1 MHKYSNDR
9 KIYKVRDHCHYTDK
23 YRVVSHSI
31 CNLKHSIPKEIP
43 VIFHNGLNY
52 DIFII
57 IKKLGKYFEKEFDY
71 LWENIEKFT
80 IFSVPIIKEVK
91 RIYKNGKQ
99 TTKSISYRL
108 QFTDIAIFVAGS
120 LSNLVD

>member
-1 MHKYSNDR
+1 M
-9 KIYKVRDHCHYTDK
+9 
-23 YRVVSHSI
+23 
-31 CNLKHSIPKEIP
+31 
-43 VIFHNGLNY
+43 IFHNGLNY
-52 DIFII
+52 DVFII
-57 IKKLGKYFEKEFDY
+57 IKKLGKYFKKEFDY

-120 LSNLVD
+120 LSNLVDQI

>member
-1 MHKYSNDR
+1 MFVHKYSNDR
-9 KIYKVRDHCHYTDK
+9 KICKVRDHCHYTDK
-23 YRVVSHSI
+23 DRVVSHST
-31 CNLKHSIPKEIP
+31 CDLKHSVPKEIP

-71 LWENIEKFT
+71 LWGNIEKCT
-80 IFSVPIIKEVK
+80 
-91 RIYKNGKQ
+91 IYKNGKQ

-120 LSNLVD
+120 LSNLVDQI